1 MSGITGWKIG
11 LIGLGHM
18 GKPMARNLHKAG
30 AAVTI
35 SSRSPGP
42 VDV

>member
-1 MSGITGWKIG
+1 MSELKGWKIG

-18 GKPMARNLHKAG
+18 GKPMARNLHQAG
-30 AAVTI
+30 AEVTV

-42 VDV
+42 VNI